1 MRNNNQIFGY
11 VVLVMGL
18 ILLLITFSL
27 AIIFIVGDTAY
38 WLSRFSILETSGGGI
53 DNLVTV
59 MQTHFFPL
67 ILLLV
72 MGSTGGR
79 IAKFGIDLVRS
90 PENGK
95 DEFLIAK
102 GSK

>member
-1 MRNNNQIFGY
+1 
-11 VVLVMGL
+11 MGL